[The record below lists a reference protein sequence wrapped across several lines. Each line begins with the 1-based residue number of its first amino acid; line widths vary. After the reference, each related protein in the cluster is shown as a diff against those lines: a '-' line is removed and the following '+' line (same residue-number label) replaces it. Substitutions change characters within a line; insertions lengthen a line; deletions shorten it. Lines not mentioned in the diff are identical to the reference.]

1 MIRRI
6 LPWPL
11 TSLFLLAMW
20 LLLNQT
26 LSLGHILLGTLL
38 AIGIPLWTAPLRP
51 VRARLRRP
59 AVALKLLG
67 VVILDSIK
75 SNFDVARVILGSK
88 AKRDNSGFIRMPLA
102 LQDPHG
108 LTTLALI
115 LTAIPGTVCI
125 ELADDKSWLLI
136 HVLDLN
142 DEQFWIDTIRTRY
155 EQPLME
161 IFE

>member
-6 LPWPL
+6 VPWPL

-26 LSLGHILLGTLL
+26 LSLGHILLGALL
-38 AIGIPLWTAPLRP
+38 AIAVPLWTAPLRP

-59 AVALKLLG
+59 GVALKLLG

-75 SNFDVARVILGSK
+75 SNYDVARVILGSK
-88 AKRDNSGFIRMPLA
+88 ARRDNSGFIRMPLA
-102 LQDPHG
+102 LRDAHG

-142 DEQFWIDTIRTRY
+142 DEQYWIDTIRTRY

>member
-26 LSLGHILLGTLL
+26 LSFGHILLGALL
-38 AIGIPLWTAPLRP
+38 AVGIPLWTAPLRP

-59 AVALKLLG
+59 AVAVKLLG

>member
-1 MIRRI
+1 MKRI

-26 LSLGHILLGTLL
+26 LSPGHLLLGAVL
-38 AIGIPLWTAPLRP
+38 AIAVPLWTGSLRP

-59 AVALKLLG
+59 GTALRLFG
-67 VVILDSIK
+67 IVVLDSIK
-75 SNFDVARVILGSK
+75 SNIDVARIILGSRQR
-88 AKRDNSGFIRMPLA
+88 RDNSGFIRLPLA
-102 LQDPHG
+102 LRDPHG
-108 LTTLALI
+108 LTTLAII
-115 LTAIPGTVCI
+115 LTAIPGTVCV
-125 ELADDKSWLLI
+125 ELTDDSSSLII

-142 DEQFWIDTIRTRY
+142 DEQYWIDTIKTRY

>member
-1 MIRRI
+1 
-6 LPWPL
+6 
-11 TSLFLLAMW
+11 
-20 LLLNQT
+20 
-26 LSLGHILLGTLL
+26 
-38 AIGIPLWTAPLRP
+38 
-51 VRARLRRP
+51 
-59 AVALKLLG
+59 
-67 VVILDSIK
+67 
-75 SNFDVARVILGSK
+75 
-88 AKRDNSGFIRMPLA
+88 MPLV
-102 LQDPHG
+102 LRDPHG

-142 DEQFWIDTIRTRY
+142 DEQYWIDTIHSRY